1 MHLSRAD
8 ANANGGYIDPEKLA
22 RYKTRVPIGRIGE
35 PEDVAYAALY
45 LASDEASMV
54 TAAIL
59 PVDGGMRLT
68 GP

>member
-8 ANANGGYIDPEKLA
+8 ANANGGYIDPRKASALQ
-22 RYKTRVPIGRIGE
+22 TRVPIGRIGE